1 VPPWPLAGSCAMRRE
16 LELSRALRVPSH
28 HRAVGISCLPYVTV
42 VEPRAAA
49 NLSAAVCCR
58 CRHSWLSVT

>member
-1 VPPWPLAGSCAMRRE
+1 MRTE